1 MTLCAKC
8 NKLLP
13 TSAAAC
19 PYCGFDVAESKLR
32 EKKIYR
38 FAGIGAAIGG
48 ITGLALSAVIQAHLP
63 VGVLPGIGAG
73 IGAGVGG
80 GIGMRSL
87 KPPK

>member
-13 TSAAAC
+13 ASAAAC
-19 PYCGFDVAESKLR
+19 PYCGFDAAESKLR
-32 EKKIYR
+32 EKEIYR

-48 ITGLALSAVIQAHLP
+48 IMGLALSVVIHSHLP

-73 IGAGVGG
+73 IGAGVGV
-80 GIGMRSL
+80 GIGMRRF